1 LAKIV
6 NIKKMLYILT
16 MLKNTLSQDSKIAE
30 LIGSELNRQ
39 KQGLE
44 LIASENFVSVAVLE
58 AMGTVLANKYSEGYP
73 GRRFYGGNEFI
84 DQIET
89 LAIERA
95 KTLFKADHA
104 NVQPHSGSTANLE
117 AYYTLLNLGD
127 KILAMDMS
135 CGGHLTHGSAVSF
148 SSKFYNFVF
157 YKVDKKTHLINYNE
171 VREIALREKPKLIIA
186 GASAYPRI
194 IDFKKFSEIAKEVG
208 AYFMADIAHIAGLII
223 TGLHPNPVPYADIV
237 TTTTHKTLRG
247 PRGAIILCQ
256 ESWAEK
262 LDKAVMPGL
271 QGGPLEHI
279 IAAKAVAFN
288 EALQPEFKTYQKQIL
303 KNSKA
308 LAKTLLK
315 EDFVLISGG
324 TDNHLILIDL
334 TNFNITGKQ
343 AETALE
349 QVNIYTNKN
358 LIPYDPRKPLNPSG
372 LRIGTPAL
380 TTRGFK
386 EREME
391 IVGELIAKI
400 LKNIDSENIKKEV
413 KNKVGELAKNF
424 PLYPKLI

>member
-1 LAKIV
+1 
-6 NIKKMLYILT
+6 
-16 MLKNTLSQDSKIAE
+16 MLKNILNQDPKIAE
-30 LIGSELNRQ
+30 FINLELSRQ

-44 LIASENFVSVAVLE
+44 LIASENFASEAVLE
-58 AMGTVLANKYSEGYP
+58 AMGTVLTNKYSEGYP
-73 GRRFYGGNEFI
+73 GKRFYGGNEFI

-89 LAIERA
+89 LAIERT
-95 KTLFKADHA
+95 KKLFKADHA
-104 NVQPHSGSTANLE
+104 NVQSHSGSTANME

-157 YKVDKKTHLINYNE
+157 YGVDKKTHLIDYNE
-171 VREIALREKPKLIIA
+171 IRKIALCEKPKLIIA

-194 IDFKKFSEIAKEVG
+194 IDFKKFSEIAEEVG
-208 AYFMADIAHIAGLII
+208 AYFMADIAHIAGLVV
-223 TGLHPNPVPYADIV
+223 TDLHPSPVPYADIV

-256 ESWAEK
+256 KSWAEK

-279 IAAKAVAFN
+279 IAAKAVAFG
-288 EALQPEFKTYQKQIL
+288 EALKPEFKDYQKQVIKNAKKLADIL
-303 KNSKA
+303 
-308 LAKTLLK
+308 LTEGL
-315 EDFVLISGG
+315 DLISRG

-334 TNFNITGKQ
+334 TNLKITGKQ
-343 AETALE
+343 AEKALE
-349 QVNIYTNKN
+349 EAKIYTNKN
-358 LIPYDPRKPLNPSG
+358 LIPFDQRKPYDPSG

-386 EREME
+386 EKEME
-391 IVGELIAKI
+391 IVGQLISKI
-400 LKNIDSENIKKEV
+400 LKNIDSEDIKKEV
-413 KNKVGELAKNF
+413 KNQVKELTKKF
-424 PLYPKLI
+424 PIYSELK